1 MNETSTELRPSPDAL
16 LAEST
21 RAERGRLKIFL
32 GAAPGVGKTYEM
44 LSAARRKRADG
55 VDVVIGIVETHGRTE
70 TAALLEGL
78 PVIPRRTL
86 EYRNRTFEELDLD
99 AVLARHPQLVL
110 VDELAHTNIPG
121 SRHAKRYQDVQ
132 ELLDAGINVYS
143 TLNVQ
148 HLESYNDLVA
158 RITGVEVRE
167 TVPDSVLEGAADV
180 ELIDLPPD
188 DLIERLRQGKVYVP
202 EQARNAIANFF
213 SRGNLLALRELSFR
227 AASERLDEELSSYMR
242 AHAIAGPWPTRG
254 GLVVA
259 IDATAESVGL
269 VRTAKRLADQRHVPW
284 TALFVQTLAR
294 RLSTAQREQL
304 EANLALA
311 EQLGGDTATISGLR
325 VGVEVL
331 EYARKHNAAQLLV
344 GRPHGSRW
352 KRLLRGSLADWL
364 VDHATGFEV
373 TVATAEEEVRAESPP
388 RTPGETWTESMPG
401 YRDLAIAAALVA
413 GATALAWGV
422 ERWLNVY
429 NLALIF
435 LLAVT
440 FAGGLVGFGASL
452 VASVLSFF
460 VYRFLFTEPRF
471 TLGVAR
477 PEDATTLAAFLVVSI
492 VVGQLAGRLRQ
503 QAAEARRNTS
513 RVEVLFDFSRR
524 IATAVDER
532 DLINAAQRGL
542 RELFGR
548 RALMLRAVPGGK
560 VEIPAELDRDDEF
573 RDVDRAAAEW
583 ALVHRQPAGAGTA
596 TLPAARW
603 HFVPVDTGGQAL
615 AVIAV
620 ESSTAANRF
629 GSEERRL
636 LFALRAQLATALE
649 RFKLQR
655 LSTEARVNREAES
668 LRSALLASV
677 SHDLRPP
684 LGSLQD
690 SLTALR
696 DLQSRAARATSSE
709 GQSLLERARQEADR
723 LNRFLNNVTDMTRLS
738 YGALTPQLSS
748 VSLQASVNEAIAQLT
763 SLLPP
768 QKLALSI
775 PADLPTVRADPV
787 LLQRVLVNLLDN
799 AARYCPADCPIS
811 ITASQR
817 DDRVQLIIEDRGPGF
832 PPEDRTRL
840 FDLSYQTGQRE
851 NPGSGLGL
859 PICKG
864 FIDAMGGEIAADNGP
879 DGRGTIMI
887 ITFPADRSREA
898 RPPAVDSRGRAR

>member
-1 MNETSTELRPSPDAL
+1 MNESSTDLRPSPDAL
-16 LAEST
+16 LAESART
-21 RAERGRLKIFL
+21 ERGRLKIFL

-55 VDVVIGIVETHGRTE
+55 VDVVIGIVETHGRSE

-78 PVIPRRTL
+78 PAIPRRTL

-110 VDELAHTNIPG
+110 IDELAHTNIPG

-132 ELLDAGINVYS
+132 ELLDAGIDVYS

-167 TVPDSVLEGAADV
+167 TVPDSVLEGATDV

-188 DLIERLRQGKVYVP
+188 DLLERLRQGKVYVP
-202 EQARNAIANFF
+202 EQARNAIQNFF

-227 AASERLDEELSSYMR
+227 AAAERLDEELSSYMR

-254 GLVVA
+254 GLIVCIA
-259 IDATAESVGL
+259 ASEQSEGL

-284 TALFVQTLAR
+284 TALFVQTLTQ
-294 RLSTAQREQL
+294 RLTTAQREQL

-311 EQLGGDTATISGLR
+311 EQLGGDAATISGLR

-331 EYARKHNAAQLLV
+331 EYARQHNAAQVLV
-344 GRPHGSRW
+344 GRPMGPRW

-364 VDHATGFEV
+364 VEHATGFEV
-373 TVATAEEEVRAESPP
+373 TVATAEADGSTARAKRVR
-388 RTPGETWTESMPG
+388 GEASIDGLPG

-413 GATALAWGV
+413 GAAGAAWGL

-440 FAGGLVGFGASL
+440 FAGGLVGLGASL
-452 VASVLSFF
+452 IASVLSFF
-460 VYRFLFTEPRF
+460 LYRFLFTEPRF

-477 PEDATTLAAFLVVSI
+477 PEDATTLAAFLVVSV

-560 VEIPAELDRDDEF
+560 VEIPPELERGDEF

-603 HFVPVDTGGQAL
+603 HFVPVDTGGQGL

-620 ESSTAANRF
+620 ESTTAANRF

-649 RFKLQR
+649 RFRLQR
-655 LSTEARVNREAES
+655 LSTEARVHREAEG

-677 SHDLRPP
+677 SHDLRAP
-684 LGSLQD
+684 LSSLLD

-696 DLQSRAARATSSE
+696 ELQLKAAASE
-709 GQSLLERARQEADR
+709 KGTLPERQVLLERARQEADR
-723 LNRFLNNVTDMTRLS
+723 LNRFLTNVTDMTRLS
-738 YGALTPQLSS
+738 YGALTPQLTS
-748 VSLQASVNEAIAQLT
+748 VSLADSVTEAIGQLT
-763 SLLPP
+763 TV
-768 QKLALSI
+768 LAPRTVAVSI
-775 PADLPTVRADPV
+775 PQHLASVRADPV
-787 LLQRVLVNLLDN
+787 LLQRVLVNLLGN
-799 AARYCPADCPIS
+799 AARYSPADSPIN

-817 DDRVQLIIEDRGPGF
+817 EDRVRVVIEDRGPGF

-840 FDLSYQTGQRE
+840 FDLSYYTDQRE

-864 FIDAMGGEIAADNGP
+864 FIEAMGGEIAADNGP
-879 DGRGTIMI
+879 DGRGTVMI
-887 ITFPADRSREA
+887 ITLPADRTPIRT
-898 RPPAVDSRGRAR
+898 

>member
-1 MNETSTELRPSPDAL
+1 MNETPTDLRPSPDAL

-55 VDVVIGIVETHGRTE
+55 VDVVVGIVETHGRSE

-78 PVIPRRTL
+78 PVIPRCKL

-121 SRHAKRYQDVQ
+121 SRHAKRFQDVQ

-188 DLIERLRQGKVYVP
+188 DLQERLRQGKVYVP

-227 AASERLDEELSSYMR
+227 AAAERLDEELSSYMR

-254 GLVVA
+254 GLVVC
-259 IDATAESVGL
+259 IDTTQESEGL

-284 TALFVQTLAR
+284 TALFVQTLTRPLTA
-294 RLSTAQREQL
+294 AQREQL

-331 EYARKHNAAQLLV
+331 EYARQHNAAQVLV
-344 GRPHGSRW
+344 GRPHGPRW
-352 KRLLRGSLADWL
+352 KRLLRGSLSDWL
-364 VDHATGFEV
+364 VEHATGFEV
-373 TVATAEEEVRAESPP
+373 TVATAEAEERAQSAPPAQSES
-388 RTPGETWTESMPG
+388 WIDSLPG

-413 GATALAWGV
+413 GATGIAWGL

-440 FAGGLVGFGASL
+440 FAGGLVGLGASL
-452 VASVLSFF
+452 AASVLSFF

-477 PEDATTLAAFLVVSI
+477 PEDATTLAAFLVVSL

-503 QAAEARRNTS
+503 QAAAARRNTS

-560 VEIPAELDRDDEF
+560 VEIPAELDRSDEF

-603 HFVPVDTGGQAL
+603 HFVPVDTGGEAL

-620 ESSTAANRF
+620 ESTTAANRF
-629 GSEERRL
+629 GSDERRL

-677 SHDLRPP
+677 SHDLRTP
-684 LGSLQD
+684 LGSLLE
-690 SLTALR
+690 SLQALR
-696 DLQSRAARATSSE
+696 DLPSKGTSSE
-709 GQSLLERARQEADR
+709 RQALLERACQETAR
-723 LNRFLNNVTDMTRLS
+723 LNRFLNDVTDMTRLS
-738 YGALTPQLSS
+738 YGALTPQLTSVSLASS
-748 VSLQASVNEAIAQLT
+748 VSEAISRLT
-763 SLLPP
+763 TLLAPRNI
-768 QKLALSI
+768 AVSVA
-775 PADLPTVRADPV
+775 ADLAPVRADPA

-799 AARYCPADCPIS
+799 AARYSPADSPIS
-811 ITASQR
+811 IAASHY
-817 DDRVQLIIEDRGPGF
+817 DDRVRLIIEDRGPGF

-864 FIDAMGGEIAADNGP
+864 FIEAMGGEIAADNGP
-879 DGRGTIMI
+879 EGRGTVMI
-887 ITFPADRSREA
+887 LTLPADRPVNPQVSSTRSR
-898 RPPAVDSRGRAR
+898 

>member
-1 MNETSTELRPSPDAL
+1 MNETPTVLRPSPDAL
-16 LAEST
+16 LAESH
-21 RAERGRLKIFL
+21 RADRGRLKIFL

-55 VDVVIGIVETHGRTE
+55 VDVVVGIVETHGRVE
-70 TAALLEGL
+70 TAALLEEL
-78 PVIPRRTL
+78 PVVPRRTL
-86 EYRNRTFEELDLD
+86 EYRHRNFEELDLD
-99 AVLARHPQLVL
+99 AVLERHPQLVL

-132 ELLDAGINVYS
+132 ELLDAGIDVYS

-148 HLESYNDLVA
+148 HLEGYNDLVA

-188 DLIERLRQGKVYVP
+188 DLLERLRQGKVYVP

-227 AASERLDEELSSYMR
+227 AAAERLDEELSSYMR

-254 GLVVA
+254 GLVVC
-259 IDATAESVGL
+259 IDSSVESGGL
-269 VRTAKRLADQRHVPW
+269 IRTAKRLADQRHVPW
-284 TALFVQTLAR
+284 TALFVQTLTR
-294 RLSTAQREQL
+294 RLTTAQREQL

-325 VGVEVL
+325 VGIEVL
-331 EYARKHNAAQLLV
+331 EYARQHNAAQVLV
-344 GRPHGSRW
+344 GRPRGARW
-352 KRLLRGSLADWL
+352 RRLLRGSLADWL
-364 VDHATGFEV
+364 VDQATGFEV
-373 TVATAEEEVRAESPP
+373 TVATAEDEQAAEAPRRAREDHWLESAPQ
-388 RTPGETWTESMPG
+388 
-401 YRDLAIAAALVA
+401 YRELAIAAALVA
-413 GATALAWGV
+413 GAAGIAWLLEG
-422 ERWLNVY
+422 WLNVY

-435 LLAVT
+435 LVAVT
-440 FAGGLVGFGASL
+440 FAGGLVSLSASV
-452 VASVLSFF
+452 VASVLSFLL
-460 VYRFLFTEPRF
+460 YRFLFTEPRF
-471 TLGVAR
+471 ALGGAR
-477 PEDATTLAAFLVVSI
+477 PEDATTLATFLVVSI

-542 RELFGR
+542 KELLGT
-548 RALMLRAVPGGK
+548 RALMLRALPAGK
-560 VEIPAELDRDDEF
+560 VEIPADLERADEF

-583 ALVHRQPAGAGTA
+583 ALAHRQPAGAGTA

-603 HFVPVDTGGQAL
+603 HFVPVDTGGQTL

-620 ESSTAANRF
+620 EGSAASKRF
-629 GSEERRL
+629 GAEERRL
-636 LFALRAQLATALE
+636 LFALRAQLAAALE
-649 RFKLQR
+649 RFRLQR
-655 LSTEARVNREAES
+655 VSTEARVNREAEG

-677 SHDLRPP
+677 SHDLRAP
-684 LGSLQD
+684 LGSLLE

-696 DLQSRAARATSSE
+696 DPQSSAAPAANGARAAGR
-709 GQSLLERARQEADR
+709 QVLLETACQEADR

-748 VSLQASVNEAIAQLT
+748 VSLSASVTEAIGQLAAVLRPRT
-763 SLLPP
+763 VEVR
-768 QKLALSI
+768 I
-775 PADLPTVRADPV
+775 PADLPPVRADPV
-787 LLQRVLVNLLDN
+787 LLQRVLVNLLGN
-799 AARYCPADCPIS
+799 AARYSPADSPIS
-811 ITASQR
+811 VTASQR
-817 DDRVQLIIEDRGPGF
+817 DDRVRLVIEDRGPGF

-840 FDLSYQTGQRE
+840 FDLSYQTGQGE
-851 NPGSGLGL
+851 NAGSGLGL
-859 PICKG
+859 AICKG
-864 FIDAMGGEIAADNGP
+864 FIEALGGEIAADNGP
-879 DGRGTIMI
+879 DGRGTVMI
-887 ITFPADRSREA
+887 ITLPADRGA
-898 RPPAVDSRGRAR
+898 NPAIKT